1 MGMFGII
8 VVVLLMAVNVKATAL
23 KVEHVFFR
31 QKSEVHTTRSQ
42 WIVGLVLDF
51 TIYEKYLNFTN
62 NTINQAIRTA
72 SVGKEHYDRLLR
84 DHDYR
89 SRVYSRTGAVVS
101 SLESGPLKQYCSII
115 NGQYRELLVLQELHQ
130 QNWKDFLELKRVGH
144 SELELSWMKPR
155 QKRAIGLLLGITGLF
170 SGFSLFSTYKLKA
183 EVKSLRRNQETIRTV
198 VAESLSL
205 INLTRM
211 EVRENR
217 LAINKIIDG
226 MGELVKEFKGTVIPL
241 REFVITNNQIQTN
254 IGKVGSLVAA
264 ESNLISELQQKVAKL
279 ATGRL
284 SPTILPAPELVTILK
299 GIEVEIP
306 HELMLPQDPR
316 ERPFYYYNILTTNT
330 LALDNELVIALEIPL
345 LDVSRK
351 LKVMEAIA
359 LPVPYSATKLTAVY
373 DLEFRHFAISTDG
386 RQYVVLTLEDQ
397 LKCGRRNT
405 YYCSLTSAIQE
416 ANSHTYCTLALYQ
429 RDQDKVDKL
438 CKVKVSNKIRLPV
451 ARYVSN
457 GEWLVATEKGFNLRK
472 HCVGVK
478 ESSIIPVSPPY
489 TAVNLESG
497 CRALADVIELPIY
510 FKRRQEYHVLR
521 EGRIVSPP
529 KNVKMTELTI
539 WKPVATKRLDLILN
553 LEKLG
558 DIQDKPIEEL
568 VHDLEN
574 LEEEE
579 KYQFPD
585 NIMLYMLVCVIIAV
599 IVIMV
604 YVIYCKRRSILR
616 AMVNKADQRYKQG
629 DYEMPLI
636 RSTSTAT
643 GATSAVRGA
652 ENMAKREAP

>member
-1 MGMFGII
+1 M
-8 VVVLLMAVNVKATAL
+8 
-23 KVEHVFFR
+23 
-31 QKSEVHTTRSQ
+31 
-42 WIVGLVLDF
+42 
-51 TIYEKYLNFTN
+51 
-62 NTINQAIRTA
+62 
-72 SVGKEHYDRLLR
+72 
-84 DHDYR
+84 
-89 SRVYSRTGAVVS
+89 
-101 SLESGPLKQYCSII
+101 
-115 NGQYRELLVLQELHQ
+115 
-130 QNWKDFLELKRVGH
+130 
-144 SELELSWMKPR
+144 
-155 QKRAIGLLLGITGLF
+155 
-170 SGFSLFSTYKLKA
+170 
-183 EVKSLRRNQETIRTV
+183 
-198 VAESLSL
+198 
-205 INLTRM
+205 
-211 EVRENR
+211 
-217 LAINKIIDG
+217 
-226 MGELVKEFKGTVIPL
+226 
-241 REFVITNNQIQTN
+241 
-254 IGKVGSLVAA
+254 
-264 ESNLISELQQKVAKL
+264 
-279 ATGRL
+279 
-284 SPTILPAPELVTILK
+284 TILK

-397 LKCGRRNT
+397 LNCGRRNT
-405 YYCSLTSAIQE
+405 NYCSLTSAIQE

-472 HCVGVK
+472 HCVGEK
-478 ESSIIPVSPPY
+478 ESSIIPVASPY

-558 DIQDKPIEEL
+558 DIQDKPIEDL

-579 KYQFPD
+579 RYQFPD
-585 NIMLYMLVCVIIAV
+585 NIMLYALVCVIIAV
-599 IVIMV
+599 IAIMM

-616 AMVNKADQRYKQG
+616 TMVNKADQRNKQA

-636 RSTSTAT
+636 RSPSTSAGTTAT
-643 GATSAVRGA
+643 VRVT
-652 ENMAKREAP
+652 EKLTKREAPEVPKKRAPKESK